1 MKALSYTHPI
11 HTIPQ
16 AMATPNKVLLVGI
29 DVSSDIHVA
38 RAVTGTMVKVGRGC
52 SFNSS
57 AEGLQSFL
65 AWLAETQA
73 TVDATSTFIG
83 MESTGIYWRILYE
96 HLRDTLPDC
105 GVYLVFTTA
114 VYYARKMRGTN
125 CSKTDPQDAFLIAEL
140 LAYGKCCRPIQR
152 TAAIMRMREGLHLYR
167 DAAKRLHQAWQQL
180 HAIMSRVFPEA
191 LKDRSAD
198 GVSGLFTILHDSP
211 VPADITA
218 IPEDQWVIA
227 HVKQGRGR
235 AYLRKIYRLAQS
247 AEHTHP
253 DLVCDP
259 EMWRLQYK
267 TWHCEQQR
275 KEKLVEMLKE
285 YLMDLPAAELVLSVP
300 SLGVLAASAFLSTI
314 GDITQFHSARQ
325 VEKCFGLDFLRN
337 QSGNF
342 DAPPRITKRGNAYA
356 RYLLFG
362 AALRWYNSDPY
373 ACAWCQRR
381 FPVGAE
387 GPGKKITIAL
397 AAKLIR
403 VLFSIVRSGMPYV
416 PALAF
421 STDEHGLTA

>member
-16 AMATPNKVLLVGI
+16 AMATPNTVLLVGI

-38 RAVTGTMVKVGRGC
+38 RAITGTMVKVDRGC

-57 AEGLQSFL
+57 EEGLKSFL

-73 TVDATSTFIG
+73 TIGATSTFIG
-83 MESTGIYWRILYE
+83 MESTGIYWRIIYE
-96 HLRDTLPDC
+96 HLRDTLTDC

-152 TAAIMRMREGLHLYR
+152 PAVIMRMREGLNLYR
-167 DAAKRLHQAWQQL
+167 DAAKRSHQAWQQL

-191 LKDRSAD
+191 LNDRSAD
-198 GVSGLFTILHDSP
+198 GVRGLYTILQDSP
-211 VPADITA
+211 VPADIIA
-218 IPEDQWVIA
+218 VPEEQWVA
-227 HVKQGRGR
+227 KHVTQGRGR

-247 AEHTHP
+247 AACTHP
-253 DLVCDP
+253 NLLCDP
-259 EMWRLQYK
+259 VMWQLQYK

-275 KEKLVEMLKE
+275 KEKLLDLLKE
-285 YLMDLPAAELVLSVP
+285 YLADLPAADLVLSI
-300 SLGVLAASAFLSTI
+300 SNLGELAAAAFLTTI

-356 RYLLFG
+356 RYLLFS
-362 AALRWYNSDPY
+362 AALRWYNTDPY
-373 ACAWCQRR
+373 ARAWCQRR
-381 FPVGAE
+381 FPAGAE
-387 GPGKKITIAL
+387 KPGKKITIAL
-397 AAKLIR
+397 TAKLIR
-403 VLFSIVRSGMPYV
+403 VLFSIVRSGTPYV

-421 STDEHGLTA
+421 SSDKHRLTA